1 VEIPQV
7 HGLDEWWEEKLRR
20 RERPAVPATVPVAGG
35 SGEDE
40 GHSIHLP
47 QPSYWPIV
55 ASIGLFIAGYG
66 VIYNGFIFPFVVA
79 TAGTLIAMIATY
91 AWSFEPVND
100 PAPDGEQSSH

>member
-1 VEIPQV
+1 MRFPRSTTSTS
-7 HGLDEWWEEKLRR
+7 GGGEKLRR
-20 RERPAVPATVPVAGG
+20 RERVAVPVAGG

-66 VIYNGFIFPFVVA
+66 VIYNGVVYPFVLA
-79 TAGTLIAMIATY
+79 AAGTLITMIAIY

-100 PAPDGEQSSH
+100 PAADDVGPSHY